1 MDYVVLG
8 LPRVVAQEEHTET
21 QEPGAAEEHNPLIPE
36 LEELIPGVLAFLI
49 VFVVLW
55 RFAFPRLNEAM
66 RARTEKIRGDLE
78 KAEQAKGSAESALE
92 RYEEQL
98 REARA
103 EAGKI
108 IDEARKTAEQV
119 RKDAAARA
127 EDEARQTVA
136 KAQEE
141 IRAERDRAL
150 QELRSEVGA
159 LSVTL
164 AERVVGQSLDKDRQL
179 KLVDDYIDELTESG
193 NGKEKGGGGS

>member
-1 MDYVVLG
+1 MDYVVAG
-8 LPRVVAQEEHTET
+8 LPEVVAQEEHTTE
-21 QEPGAAEEHNPLIPE
+21 EPGAAEEHNPIIPE
-36 LEELIPGVLAFLI
+36 VDEIIVGGLAFILVFLVLA
-49 VFVVLW
+49 
-55 RFAFPRLNEAM
+55 RFAFPRLNDAM
-66 RARTEKIRGDLE
+66 KARTEKIQGDLE

-98 REARA
+98 REARG

-150 QELRSEVGA
+150 QELRAEVGA

-193 NGKEKGGGGS
+193 NGKKGGGGS

>member
-1 MDYVVLG
+1 MGYVVVG
-8 LPRVVAQEEHTET
+8 LPEVVAQEDHTTE
-21 QEPGAAEEHNPLIPE
+21 EPGAAEEHNPILPE
-36 LEELIPGVLAFLI
+36 VDEIIVGGLAFILVFLVLA
-49 VFVVLW
+49 
-55 RFAFPRLNEAM
+55 RYAFPRLNEAM

-119 RKDAAARA
+119 RKDAATRA

-150 QELRSEVGA
+150 QELRAEVGA

-179 KLVDDYIDELTESG
+179 KLVDDYIEELRESG
-193 NGKEKGGGGS
+193 NGKKGGGGS

>member
-21 QEPGAAEEHNPLIPE
+21 EEPGAAEEHNPLIPE
-36 LEELIPGVLAFLI
+36 VEELVPGVIAFLI

-55 RFAFPRLNEAM
+55 RYAFPRLGEAM
-66 RARTEKIRGDLE
+66 KARTDKIQGDLE
-78 KAEQAKGSAESALE
+78 KAEKAKGSAESALE

-150 QELRSEVGA
+150 QELRAEVGA

-193 NGKEKGGGGS
+193 NGKKGGGGS

>member
-1 MDYVVLG
+1 MDYVVAG
-8 LPRVVAQEEHTET
+8 LPEVVAQDEHTTE
-21 QEPGAAEEHNPLIPE
+21 EPGAAEEHNPIIPE
-36 LEELIPGVLAFLI
+36 VDEIIVGGLAFILVFLVLA
-49 VFVVLW
+49 
-55 RFAFPRLNEAM
+55 RYAFPRLNEAM
-66 RARTEKIRGDLE
+66 KARTEKIQGDLE
-78 KAEQAKGSAESALE
+78 KAEHAKGSAESALE

-150 QELRSEVGA
+150 QELRAEVGA

-193 NGKEKGGGGS
+193 NGKKGGGGS

>member
-1 MDYVVLG
+1 MDYVVTG
-8 LPRVVAQEEHTET
+8 LPEVVAQEEHTTED
-21 QEPGAAEEHNPLIPE
+21 PGAAEEHNPIIPE
-36 LEELIPGVLAFLI
+36 VDEIIVGGLAFILVFLVLA
-49 VFVVLW
+49 

-66 RARTEKIRGDLE
+66 KARTEKIRGDLE

-119 RKDAAARA
+119 RKDAAAKA

-150 QELRSEVGA
+150 QELRAEVGA

-179 KLVDDYIDELTESG
+179 KLVDDYIDELTE
-193 NGKEKGGGGS
+193 NGKKGGGGS

>member
-1 MDYVVLG
+1 MDYVVAG
-8 LPRVVAQEEHTET
+8 LPEVVAQEEHTTE
-21 QEPGAAEEHNPLIPE
+21 EPGAAEEHNPIIPE
-36 LEELIPGVLAFLI
+36 VDEIIVGGLAFILVFLVLA
-49 VFVVLW
+49 

-66 RARTEKIRGDLE
+66 KARTEKIQGDLE

-127 EDEARQTVA
+127 EDDARQTVA

-150 QELRSEVGA
+150 QELRAEVGA

-193 NGKEKGGGGS
+193 NGKKGGGGS

>member
-1 MDYVVLG
+1 MDYVVAG
-8 LPRVVAQEEHTET
+8 LPEVVAQDEHTTE
-21 QEPGAAEEHNPLIPE
+21 EPGAAEEHNPIIPE
-36 LEELIPGVLAFLI
+36 VDEIIVGGLAFILVFLVLA
-49 VFVVLW
+49 
-55 RFAFPRLNEAM
+55 RYAFPRLNEAM
-66 RARTEKIRGDLE
+66 KARTEKIQGDLE
-78 KAEQAKGSAESALE
+78 KAEHAKGSAESALE

-150 QELRSEVGA
+150 QELRAEVGT

-193 NGKEKGGGGS
+193 NGKKGGGGS

>member
-1 MDYVVLG
+1 MDYVVAG
-8 LPRVVAQEEHTET
+8 LPEVVAQEEHTTE
-21 QEPGAAEEHNPLIPE
+21 EPGAAEEHNPIIPE
-36 LEELIPGVLAFLI
+36 VDEIIVGGLAFILVFLVLA
-49 VFVVLW
+49 
-55 RFAFPRLNEAM
+55 RFAFPRLNDAM
-66 RARTEKIRGDLE
+66 KARTEKIQGDLE
-78 KAEQAKGSAESALE
+78 RAEQAKGSAESALE

-98 REARA
+98 REARG

-150 QELRSEVGA
+150 QELRAEVGA

-193 NGKEKGGGGS
+193 NGKKGGGGS

>member
-8 LPRVVAQEEHTET
+8 LPRVVAQEEQTET
-21 QEPGAAEEHNPLIPE
+21 EEPGAAEEHNPLIPE

-66 RARTEKIRGDLE
+66 RARTEKIQGDLE

-119 RKDAAARA
+119 RKDGAARA

-164 AERVVGQSLDKDRQL
+164 AERVVGQSLDKDRHL
-179 KLVDDYIDELTESG
+179 KLVDDYIEELTTTG
-193 NGKEKGGGGS
+193 NGKKKGGGGS